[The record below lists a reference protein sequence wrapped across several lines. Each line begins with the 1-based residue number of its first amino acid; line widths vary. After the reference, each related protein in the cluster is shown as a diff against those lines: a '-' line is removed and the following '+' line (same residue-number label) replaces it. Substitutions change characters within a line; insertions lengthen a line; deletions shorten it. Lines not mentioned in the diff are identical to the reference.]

1 MNLLLLNLSLHKN
14 LAVINHMNK
23 KNILKK
29 SPTNHFTVSNLKTN
43 LTCFF
48 FQRFF
53 LSMLRGSPSS
63 YINKLRF

>member
-29 SPTNHFTVSNLKTN
+29 ALLITLQLVT
-43 LTCFF
+43 
-48 FQRFF
+48 
-53 LSMLRGSPSS
+53 
-63 YINKLRF
+63 